1 MESNGSTQI
10 RLTQKSERTRRHWA
24 ISLATRLSE
33 VRSEIL
39 KKNLGK
45 NMKSRLSEKIS

>member
-10 RLTQKSERTRRHWA
+10 GLTQKSDTKIRYWA

-33 VRSEIL
+33 TRSEIL
-39 KKNLGK
+39 KKIWA
-45 NMKSRLSEKIS
+45 KI